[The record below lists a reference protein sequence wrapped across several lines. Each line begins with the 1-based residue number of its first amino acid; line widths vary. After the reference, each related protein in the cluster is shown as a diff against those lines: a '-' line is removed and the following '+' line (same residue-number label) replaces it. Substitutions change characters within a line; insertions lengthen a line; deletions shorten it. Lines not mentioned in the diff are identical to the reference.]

1 MCRRQKLKLQATDY
15 FILIALF
22 FLCNELVPITIMDA
36 LEIKA
41 EKQKRFRTPL
51 QKMIPILVISEED
64 WALYRKVF
72 APTHNSQL
80 LPQRNEWGG

>member
-1 MCRRQKLKLQATDY
+1 
-15 FILIALF
+15 
-22 FLCNELVPITIMDA
+22 MDA